1 MMVRQDLRSFWLLI
15 ATVSGGVSVV
25 DAEPPQRSGWE
36 LAWYDEFDAPSLD
49 QTLWTPQTSTNP
61 TNNSLHAYVRSQVSV
76 SGGNLVLTSEKR
88 SYGGLRYRS
97 GQVISRSEQKYGR
110 WEARAKLPTSR
121 GMWPAIWLLPNVRQY
136 RWPSG
141 GEIDIMENRGDEPY
155 LTSSAFHYGTNPPYR
170 HSYVVEEQQ
179 AYQSGKRSNYHNQ
192 FHSYAVEWEPD
203 QIRFFVD
210 DVHFET
216 IHNADVGDFI
226 SEDTAPMQLVMNTA
240 IGGDFLDNP
249 NGATDWPQE
258 FLVDY
263 VHVYNKSNEA
273 ELLTFE
279 NGGFEANG
287 GSLAHWSTFG
297 NKIPNVQSHVEAVQS
312 GDGSLKLYGQ
322 FNNRRNYSGVE
333 QGLSVESGEQLRAVA
348 SALIRSADSIRG
360 TSNAVDLKIDY
371 YRKNH
376 GKYGSD
382 DYIQSDVIELAD
394 GSSRSNRWLQEEI
407 RSTVPPHAVEARVA
421 LVFDQRSNQSGAVHV
436 DDVFFGRAGD
446 TIVTWPENGDGIWS
460 SKTWL
465 GGPYDRPTD
474 FDQVRIRSNRVRV
487 TREAA
492 AHSTTVSD
500 GGILDLAANLEGNVE
515 IAPTG
520 TIAGSGT
527 IQGNLAIAG
536 KINLQQEGDTLRASG
551 DIHLQ
556 NPRLQL
562 DGYSANRGNVHREN
576 VLEGASLVGELNF
589 EFEDVS
595 LSHLNNG
602 YFVREVTYSATDVQ
616 IELFAAV
623 QGDANGDGFFNS
635 RDLVDIFTASQY
647 ENDVSFDSTW
657 TTGDWTGDGEFDS
670 SDLVSAFLVGG
681 YEQNAVKLSFVPEPN
696 LSFGLFGVAFAW
708 LLWVRPV
715 LFPATD

>member
-1 MMVRQDLRSFWLLI
+1 
-15 ATVSGGVSVV
+15 
-25 DAEPPQRSGWE
+25 
-36 LAWYDEFDAPSLD
+36 
-49 QTLWTPQTSTNP
+49 
-61 TNNSLHAYVRSQVSV
+61 
-76 SGGNLVLTSEKR
+76 
-88 SYGGLRYRS
+88 
-97 GQVISRSEQKYGR
+97 
-110 WEARAKLPTSR
+110 
-121 GMWPAIWLLPNVRQY
+121 
-136 RWPSG
+136 
-141 GEIDIMENRGDEPY
+141 
-155 LTSSAFHYGTNPPYR
+155 
-170 HSYVVEEQQ
+170 
-179 AYQSGKRSNYHNQ
+179 
-192 FHSYAVEWEPD
+192 
-203 QIRFFVD
+203 
-210 DVHFET
+210 
-216 IHNADVGDFI
+216 
-226 SEDTAPMQLVMNTA
+226 
-240 IGGDFLDNP
+240 
-249 NGATDWPQE
+249 
-258 FLVDY
+258 
-263 VHVYNKSNEA
+263 
-273 ELLTFE
+273 
-279 NGGFEANG
+279 
-287 GSLAHWSTFG
+287 
-297 NKIPNVQSHVEAVQS
+297 
-312 GDGSLKLYGQ
+312 
-322 FNNRRNYSGVE
+322 
-333 QGLSVESGEQLRAVA
+333 
-348 SALIRSADSIRG
+348 
-360 TSNAVDLKIDY
+360 
-371 YRKNH
+371 
-376 GKYGSD
+376 
-382 DYIQSDVIELAD
+382 
-394 GSSRSNRWLQEEI
+394 
-407 RSTVPPHAVEARVA
+407 
-421 LVFDQRSNQSGAVHV
+421 
-436 DDVFFGRAGD
+436 
-446 TIVTWPENGDGIWS
+446 
-460 SKTWL
+460 
-465 GGPYDRPTD
+465 
-474 FDQVRIRSNRVRV
+474 V

-520 TIAGSGT
+520 TIAGSGK

-681 YEQNAVKLSFVPEPN
+681 YEQNAVKLSLVPEPN